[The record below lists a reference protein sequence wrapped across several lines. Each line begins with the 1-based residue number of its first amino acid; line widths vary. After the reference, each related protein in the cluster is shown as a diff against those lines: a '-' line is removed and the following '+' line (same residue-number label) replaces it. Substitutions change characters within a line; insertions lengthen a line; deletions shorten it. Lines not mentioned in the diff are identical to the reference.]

1 MRSAGTRVSEPPYRE
16 WVAAWGGMALL
27 GVANGVSRALYE
39 KRLGEHLAHQV
50 SSVTL
55 VAAVLPYAAAVERRW
70 PLPTTGAAARV
81 GLAWVGLTVAFEFG
95 FGRYVAKQSWRTLVA
110 DYDMARGRL
119 WPLVLAAVGA
129 APASARAARIRTTSA
144 GRC

>member
-50 SSVTL
+50 
-55 VAAVLPYAAAVERRW
+55 P
-70 PLPTTGAAARV
+70 
-81 GLAWVGLTVAFEFG
+81 
-95 FGRYVAKQSWRTLVA
+95 
-110 DYDMARGRL
+110 
-119 WPLVLAAVGA
+119 
-129 APASARAARIRTTSA
+129 
-144 GRC
+144 

>member
-1 MRSAGTRVSEPPYRE
+1 MRSEEIRMSDPPYRQ
-16 WVAAWGGMALL
+16 WVAAWGGLALL

-39 KRLGEHLAHQV
+39 KRLGEHIAHQV

-70 PLPTTGAAARV
+70 PLPTAGAAARV
-81 GLAWVGLTVAFEFG
+81 GLSWVGLTVAFEFG
-95 FGRYVAKQSWRTLVA
+95 FGRSVANQSWRTLVA

-119 WPLVLAAVGA
+119 WPLVLIAVGA
-129 APASARAARIRTTSA
+129 APASARAARIRTTCR
-144 GRC
+144 G

>member
-1 MRSAGTRVSEPPYRE
+1 
-16 WVAAWGGMALL
+16 
-27 GVANGVSRALYE
+27 
-39 KRLGEHLAHQV
+39 V

-55 VAAVLPYAAAVERRW
+55 VAAVLSYASAVERRW
-70 PLPTTGAAARV
+70 HLPTTGAAARV

-95 FGRYVAKQSWRTLVA
+95 FGRYVARQSWRTLVA

-129 APASARAARIRTTSA
+129 APASARAARIRTT
-144 GRC
+144 RRR

>member
-39 KRLGEHLAHQV
+39 KRLGERPAHQV

-55 VAAVLPYAAAVERRW
+55 AAAVLSYASAVERRW

-129 APASARAARIRTTSA
+129 APASARAARIRTTCR
-144 GRC
+144 G